1 MPHPG
6 VKKILDSLN
15 RDVLNQLAL
24 TVDIPHPGES
34 GRARENVLA
43 DYLRRLL
50 PKEFAVDTGFVF
62 DAGGKMSKQIDIV
75 IYRADY
81 FPVFEIGG
89 IKHYIVESVAA
100 AIENKASIASQE
112 KLSSALENIKSVKQL
127 DRTGS
132 GKNYVL
138 IGRNQGGPVNPW
150 DFCHQIFGAIATENS
165 LASDGL
171 RDGLLKFLREN
182 DRRWWPNT
190 YVDVRGLATCF
201 LKRDPTATTRVADTM
216 DAEYLAFTNP
226 AAPDAPPPLLEL
238 TERLL
243 DFLRVA
249 QIVDYSPSA
258 YLGGGDI
265 RTRGDWK
272 I

>member
-1 MPHPG
+1 MPHPN
-6 VKKILDSLN
+6 VKRILDSLN
-15 RDVLNQLAL
+15 REVLNRLAL
-24 TVDIPHPGES
+24 TADIGHPGEN

-43 DYLRRLL
+43 EFLRRLL
-50 PKEFAVDTGFVF
+50 PNEFAVDTGFVF

-81 FPVFEIGG
+81 YPVFEIGG
-89 IKHYIVESVAA
+89 IKHYIVESVVA

-112 KLSSALENIKSVKQL
+112 SLSSALENIKSVKQL

-138 IGRNQGGPVNPW
+138 IGRSQGGPVNPL

-165 LASDGL
+165 LARDGL
-171 RDGLLKFLREN
+171 KDGLLKYLREN
-182 DRRWWPNT
+182 DRRWWPNA
-190 YVDVRGLATCF
+190 YVDVRGLAAGF
-201 LKRDPTATTRVADTM
+201 LKGAPKTTTKVADTM

-226 AAPDAPPPLLEL
+226 AVPDATPPLLEL
-238 TERLL
+238 AERLL

-249 QIVDYSPSA
+249 QIVDYSASA
-258 YLGGGDI
+258 YLGGD
-265 RTRGDWK
+265 TKTNCSWK

>member
-1 MPHPG
+1 MPHSD

-15 RDVLNQLAL
+15 REVLNRLAL
-24 TVDIPHPGES
+24 AAGISHPGES

-43 DYLRRLL
+43 AYLRQLL
-50 PKEFAVDTGFVF
+50 PKEFSVDTGFVF
-62 DAGGKMSKQIDIV
+62 DASGKISKQIDIV

-81 FPVFEIGG
+81 YPVFEIGG
-89 IKHYIVESVAA
+89 IKHYIVESVVA

-112 KLSSALENIKSVKQL
+112 SLSSALENIKSVKQL

-132 GKNYVL
+132 GKNYIL
-138 IGRNQGGPVNPW
+138 LGRNQGGPVNPR

-165 LASDGL
+165 LARDGL
-171 RDGLLKFLREN
+171 KDGLLKFLHEN

-190 YVDVRGLATCF
+190 YVDVRGLAACF
-201 LKRDPTATTRVADTM
+201 LKGDPKTTTVADTM
-216 DAEYLAFTNP
+216 DAEHLAFTNP
-226 AAPDAPPPLLEL
+226 AAPDATPPLLEL

-265 RTRGDWK
+265 RAGGDWK